1 MKKVLQLFLLGVI
14 VSFSFTSCKKGAN
27 DPFLSFKSRK
37 SRLTG
42 EWSLSD
48 GKVTQTLSGS
58 GGGGTYVTTYDGST
72 ETTTSTGN
80 TSTKVFTQS
89 WTFGKDGTWEESLN
103 NDGNTST
110 TNGYWLFTC
119 GSKAGDYKKKE
130 RIILSETK
138 YTDQNGTDTYEGKSL
153 IGAGSYTLDKLS
165 GKELILLTDHTSTDQ
180 GGNTTTTEGTITFSK
195 K

>member
-1 MKKVLQLFLLGVI
+1 MKKILKLVLLGVI
-14 VSFSFTSCKKGAN
+14 VSTSFTSCKKGAN

-48 GKVTQTLSGS
+48 GKITQTFSGS

-72 ETTTSTGN
+72 ETITYTGN
-80 TSTKVFTQS
+80 SSTKVYTQT
-89 WTFGKDGTWEESLN
+89 WTFDKDGSWEESLN
-103 NDGNTST
+103 DDGNTST

-138 YTDQNGTDTYEGKSL
+138 YTDKNGVDTYEGKTL
-153 IGAGSYTLDKLS
+153 VGASSYTLDKLS
-165 GKELILLTDHTSTDQ
+165 SKELILLIDNTTTSQ
-180 GGNTTTTEGTITFSK
+180 NGNTTTTEGTITFTK
-195 K
+195 